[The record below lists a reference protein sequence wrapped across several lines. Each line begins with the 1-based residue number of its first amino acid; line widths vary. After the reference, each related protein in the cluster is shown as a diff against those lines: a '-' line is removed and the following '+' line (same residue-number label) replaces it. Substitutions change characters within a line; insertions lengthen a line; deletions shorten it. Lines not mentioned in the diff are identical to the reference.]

1 MPPAWLVPLNP
12 WLKVPF
18 GLCLTIGIMAL
29 IPFGGTV
36 GIVLTTVLVALQD
49 VWLGLRV
56 LIAAEFTKFLR
67 TWLPQ
72 ILGSVTGLNPVWVL
86 VSVLTGAVVGCW
98 CDSGSTTAVI
108 IKRLWRLAF
117 LKKNYLHLSP

>member
-1 MPPAWLVPLNP
+1 LCLDS

-18 GLCLTIGIMAL
+18 GLLFGLTIGIMAL

-56 LIAAEFTKFLR
+56 LIAAEIVHQF
-67 TWLPQ
+67 
-72 ILGSVTGLNPVWVL
+72 
-86 VSVLTGAVVGCW
+86 
-98 CDSGSTTAVI
+98 
-108 IKRLWRLAF
+108 
-117 LKKNYLHLSP
+117 